1 MARFRVLHHH
11 PLSLSRMHGFF
22 LSGDLKAGAHGCVPE
37 DLMASYVHTLGGG
50 VRVRTCLVIFRLPQ
64 SAES

>member
-11 PLSLSRMHGFF
+11 PLSLSRMDVFF
-22 LSGDLKAGAHGCVPE
+22 GDQKTGAHGCVPE